1 MKCFAVDPTDERS
14 GKGFNMVYLNGTFKK
29 SYSHESR
36 RPDHSKLQ
44 GKESIAS
51 PLQQPETFTAN
62 QTADMLFTHKDFDS
76 IVIIRTKDKIK
87 DADQASHTNTALTTK
102 PTVQVIRTI
111 QQVTDGDSLDIMEKS
126 YEQRHLKEPIRS
138 HSHSHRPTTT
148 DTNTANPREYEG
160 IGKGFHTNLL
170 TIKNI
175 HTHTY
180 QMTPTTT
187 FMTQGKNKLM
197 GCTSA

>member
-1 MKCFAVDPTDERS
+1 
-14 GKGFNMVYLNGTFKK
+14 MVNLNGTFKK

-62 QTADMLFTHKDFDS
+62 QTADMLFTHKDVDP

-87 DADQASHTNTALTTK
+87 DADQASHTNTALTAK

-126 YEQRHLKEPIRS
+126 YEQHHLKEPIRS

-160 IGKGFHTNLL
+160 IGKSFHTNLL